1 MRKAFLFTPLLAIL
15 LISGQHTRAAETN
28 VITLSCDGTFTNS
41 DIRPEPV
48 GTMDIVVNFDERT
61 VYFLGYLARMEV
73 DATYIHFNLER
84 FVGVR
89 FGVFLMDGYINRV
102 TGHMTATTFRATDP
116 SDVHPVTS
124 HYDLLCKV
132 TNRRVGAPALPHG

>member
-61 VYFLGYLARMEV
+61 VYFLGY
-73 DATYIHFNLER
+73 HFNLER

>member
-1 MRKAFLFTPLLAIL
+1 MRTAFLFTSLLALL
-15 LISGQHTRAAETN
+15 LISGQYTRAAETN

-41 DIRPEPV
+41 DTRPEPV
-48 GTMDIVVNFDERT
+48 GTVDIVVNFDERT

-73 DATYIHFNLER
+73 DTTYIHFNLER

-116 SDVHPVTS
+116 SDVHAVTS